1 MTIQIITSAATSLR
15 QVPAIFKKVDFS
27 FKTNLDLGGGK
38 YNEVQTYFDYQEYE
52 AINEVYDPFNRSEEH
67 NEAVLKKA
75 KWQGCDTVTISNV
88 LNVIK
93 DKEHRLELLK
103 LAAQYGCPVYITAY
117 EGDRSGIGK
126 ETTKGYQLNRKL
138 KDYESEIKEVF
149 RVVKRTNGFIK
160 AYNAY
165 D

>member
-1 MTIQIITSAATSLR
+1 MTTQKITSAATSLR
-15 QVPAIFKKVDFS
+15 QVPAIFKKANFS
-27 FKTNLDLGGGK
+27 FGTNLDLGGGK
-38 YNEVQTYFDYQEYE
+38 FDEVQAYFDGQGYE
-52 AINEVYDPFNRSEEH
+52 CQNLVYDPFNRSEKH
-67 NEAVLKKA
+67 NQAVLEKA

-93 DKEHRLELLK
+93 DKEHRLKLLK
-103 LAAQYGCPVYITAY
+103 LANEYNCPVYITAY

-126 ETTKGYQLNRKL
+126 ETTKGYQLNQKL